1 MSLKL
6 TRSTI
11 SNLTL
16 VLAIVLAA
24 ISLTVTISRAG
35 TNTIDA
41 CVKDNGDVRIVSAGS
56 SCKQPEHL
64 VEWDLVGPQG
74 PAGPQGPQGIAGP
87 QGPQGPQGI
96 PGIQGP
102 KGDAGPVGPIGPTG
116 PTGPQG
122 PVGISGLTYQFGSSG
137 LNAVIFQSAVVSCPV
152 GTKLIGGGAAASQG
166 ALVVSVSRPTRNEW
180 DATAQLINIQD
191 P

>member
-24 ISLTVTISRAG
+24 ISLTVTISRPG
-35 TNTIDA
+35 PNTIDP
-41 CVKDNGDVRIVSAGS
+41 CVKTN
-56 SCKQPEHL
+56 
-64 VEWDLVGPQG
+64 
-74 PAGPQGPQGIAGP
+74 
-87 QGPQGPQGI
+87 
-96 PGIQGP
+96 
-102 KGDAGPVGPIGPTG
+102 
-116 PTGPQG
+116 GPQG
-122 PVGISGLTYQFGSSG
+122 PVGISRLTYQFGSSG

-166 ALVVSVSRPTRNEW
+166 ALVVSVPRPTRNEW

-191 P
+191 PSPWLVNV